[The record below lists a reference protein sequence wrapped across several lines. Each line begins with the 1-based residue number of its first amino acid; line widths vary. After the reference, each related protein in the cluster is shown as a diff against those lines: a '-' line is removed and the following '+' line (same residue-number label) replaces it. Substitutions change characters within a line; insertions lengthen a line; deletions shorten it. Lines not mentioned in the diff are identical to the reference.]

1 MDDIPED
8 LALFLREMG
17 LCEEREEVQRE
28 EHVAWLPSFDGEE
41 PPFGEDKM
49 SNKKL
54 DLMRMDLEN
63 Q

>member
-17 LCEEREEVQRE
+17 LCDALTTGANNVAVGREEREEVQRE

-41 PPFGEDKM
+41 PPF
-49 SNKKL
+49 
-54 DLMRMDLEN
+54 
-63 Q
+63 